1 MKKGSDYLLELQL
14 NRREKVLFLRV
25 AEKRM
30 KEKKLTK
37 KQLAEKINRPY
48 GTVRNYFY
56 DLSTINKFLTAEIA
70 TALDIKESDWNK

>member
-14 NRREKVLFLRV
+14 DRREKVLFLRV

-48 GTVRNYFY
+48 GSVRNYFY
-56 DLSTINKFLTAEIA
+56 DLATRNKFLTAEIA

>member
-14 NRREKVLFLRV
+14 DRREKVLFLRV

-48 GTVRNYFY
+48 GSVRNYFY
-56 DLSTINKFLTAEIA
+56 DLATMNKFLTAEIA
-70 TALDIKESDWNK
+70 NALDIKESDWNK

>member
-1 MKKGSDYLLELQL
+1 MLELQL
-14 NRREKVLFLRV
+14 DRREKVLFLRV

-48 GTVRNYFY
+48 GSVRNYFY
-56 DLSTINKFLTAEIA
+56 DLATRNKFLTADIA
-70 TALDIKESDWNK
+70 NALDIKESDWNK

>member
-14 NRREKVLFLRV
+14 DRREKVLFLRV

-30 KEKKLTK
+30 KEKRITK

-48 GTVRNYFY
+48 GSVRNYFY
-56 DLSTINKFLTAEIA
+56 DLATMNKFLTAEIA
-70 TALDIKESDWNK
+70 NALDIKESDWNK

>member
-14 NRREKVLFLRV
+14 DRREKVLFLRV

-48 GTVRNYFY
+48 GSVRNYFY

>member
-14 NRREKVLFLRV
+14 DRREKVLFLRV

-37 KQLAEKINRPY
+37 KQLAEKIHRPY
-48 GTVRNYFY
+48 GSVRNYFY
-56 DLSTINKFLTAEIA
+56 DLATRNKFLTAEIA
-70 TALDIKESDWNK
+70 NALDIKESDWNK

>member
-48 GTVRNYFY
+48 GSVRNYFY
-56 DLSTINKFLTAEIA
+56 DLATMNKFLTAEIA
-70 TALDIKESDWNK
+70 NALDIKESDWNK

>member
-14 NRREKVLFLRV
+14 DRREKVLFLRV

-30 KEKKLTK
+30 KEKRITK

-48 GTVRNYFY
+48 GSVRNYFY
-56 DLSTINKFLTAEIA
+56 DLATMNKFLTAEIA
-70 TALDIKESDWNK
+70 NALDIKESDWTK

>member
-25 AEKRM
+25 VEKRM

-48 GTVRNYFY
+48 GSVRNYFY

>member
-1 MKKGSDYLLELQL
+1 MLELQL
-14 NRREKVLFLRV
+14 DRREKVLFLRV

-48 GTVRNYFY
+48 GSVRNYFY
-56 DLSTINKFLTAEIA
+56 DLATRNKFLTAEIA
-70 TALDIKESDWNK
+70 NALDIKESDWNK

>member
-14 NRREKVLFLRV
+14 NRREKVLFLLV

>member
-14 NRREKVLFLRV
+14 DRREKVLFLRV

-30 KEKKLTK
+30 KEKSLTK

>member
-1 MKKGSDYLLELQL
+1 MLELQL

-56 DLSTINKFLTAEIA
+56 DLSKINIFEEVVTCQNQQTKNQFLR
-70 TALDIKESDWNK
+70 NGGFV

>member
-14 NRREKVLFLRV
+14 DRREKVLFLRV

>member
-14 NRREKVLFLRV
+14 GLREKVLFLRV

-48 GTVRNYFY
+48 GSVRNYFY
-56 DLSTINKFLTAEIA
+56 DLATRNKFLTVEIA
-70 TALDIKESDWNK
+70 NALDIKESDWNK

>member
-14 NRREKVLFLRV
+14 DRREKVLFLRV

-48 GTVRNYFY
+48 GSVRNYFY
-56 DLSTINKFLTAEIA
+56 DLATMNKFLTAEIA

>member
-56 DLSTINKFLTAEIA
+56 DLSTISSITAFLLLPAHK
-70 TALDIKESDWNK
+70 ALLICCL

>member
-14 NRREKVLFLRV
+14 DRREKVLFLRV
-25 AEKRM
+25 VEKRM

-48 GTVRNYFY
+48 GSVRNYFY
-56 DLSTINKFLTAEIA
+56 DLATMNKFLTAEIA
-70 TALDIKESDWNK
+70 NALDIKESDWNK

>member
-1 MKKGSDYLLELQL
+1 MLELQL
-14 NRREKVLFLRV
+14 DRREKVLFLRV

-48 GTVRNYFY
+48 GSVRNYFY
-56 DLSTINKFLTAEIA
+56 DLATMNKFLTAEIA
-70 TALDIKESDWNK
+70 NALDIKESDWNK